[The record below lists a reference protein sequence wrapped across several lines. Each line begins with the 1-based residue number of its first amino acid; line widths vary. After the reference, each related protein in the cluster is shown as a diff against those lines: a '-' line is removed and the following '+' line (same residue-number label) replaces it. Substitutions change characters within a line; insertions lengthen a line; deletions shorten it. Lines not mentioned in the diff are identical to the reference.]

1 MKEEL
6 YRESLELI
14 PGGVNSPVRALKSV
28 EGEPIYIEKSEGA
41 YLFDTEGNKYIDF
54 ISSWGPII
62 HGHNDKDVKE
72 AIINQVNNGLTY
84 GLSTELEIKLAK
96 KIKELAPHIDM
107 IRLTSSGTEACMA
120 TIRLA
125 RAITK
130 RNKIIKFEGC
140 YHGHSDS
147 LLVKA
152 GSALLTEGI
161 IDSNGLTEGTVKD
174 TITFEYNNIEKFEEY
189 IMNNEVAAVIVEPVA
204 ANMGLVL
211 PKENFLEK
219 LRKLTKK
226 TGALLIFD
234 EVITGFRIG
243 RSGASGYFG
252 IDPDL
257 VCYGKIIGGGMP
269 LGAFAGKKEYMKEI
283 APSGNVYHAGTMSG
297 NPICVIAGITALEKL
312 NDELYKNIKEKGIYL
327 LDKIRNLAKEKKLNI
342 SINNIESLFTV
353 FFGVEK
359 VENLTDA
366 MKIDNFTYKKYW
378 NHMRKFGIII
388 PPSQY
393 EACFLNGAH
402 TYDDLDNFYKGFES
416 FVKENL

>member
-174 TITFEYNNIEKFEEY
+174 TITLEYNNIEKFEEY
-189 IMNNEVAAVIVEPVA
+189 IYN
-204 ANMGLVL
+204 G
-211 PKENFLEK
+211 
-219 LRKLTKK
+219 
-226 TGALLIFD
+226 
-234 EVITGFRIG
+234 IG
-243 RSGASGYFG
+243 Y
-252 IDPDL
+252 
-257 VCYGKIIGGGMP
+257 Y
-269 LGAFAGKKEYMKEI
+269 
-283 APSGNVYHAGTMSG
+283 
-297 NPICVIAGITALEKL
+297 
-312 NDELYKNIKEKGIYL
+312 LYVRL
-327 LDKIRNLAKEKKLNI
+327 
-342 SINNIESLFTV
+342 
-353 FFGVEK
+353 
-359 VENLTDA
+359 
-366 MKIDNFTYKKYW
+366 YW
-378 NHMRKFGIII
+378 FSRH
-388 PPSQY
+388 
-393 EACFLNGAH
+393 
-402 TYDDLDNFYKGFES
+402 
-416 FVKENL
+416 